1 MQRKK
6 EDPPPQKIILF
17 FNDKRRTT
25 TIIIIYL
32 LYTSKK
38 MNDKDNKHIF
48 TAILNEGKE
57 KVLILYCIS
66 YIYIYKL
73 YIVRKTKN
81 ISRYK

>member
-1 MQRKK
+1 
-6 EDPPPQKIILF
+6 
-17 FNDKRRTT
+17 
-25 TIIIIYL
+25 
-32 LYTSKK
+32 